1 MRRILVAGAGGGIG
15 LALVDALAARAD
27 VEQVY
32 ALHRHLV
39 SSTSDRVTWLCAE
52 FDQEGALQAI
62 VQRIRQEGGLDT
74 LLVASGLLHGVG
86 LAPEKSLSDLEV
98 SHLLELYRVN
108 AVIPLMLLKACQGL
122 FHHTENPIAC
132 VLSAQ
137 VGSIGDNRLGG
148 WYGYRMAKAALN
160 MAVRTAAIEL
170 ARNKHGP
177 TVVAVHPGTTRTAL
191 SYRFVRRRRQ
201 PVVTPKEAAERLL
214 HLVEGLD
221 RSDNGTFLKYDG
233 MPLPW

>member
-32 ALHRHLV
+32 ALHRHPV

-74 LLVASGLLHGVG
+74 LLVATGLLHGVG
-86 LAPEKSLSDLEV
+86 LAPEKSLNDLEI

-108 AVIPLMLLKACQGL
+108 AVIPLMLLEGL
-122 FHHTENPIAC
+122 PGA
-132 VLSAQ
+132 VSAH
-137 VGSIGDNRLGG
+137 GKSHCLH
-148 WYGYRMAKAALN
+148 
-160 MAVRTAAIEL
+160 AVRPGRQHRGQPSGRL
-170 ARNKHGP
+170 VRLSHGQ
-177 TVVAVHPGTTRTAL
+177 GR
-191 SYRFVRRRRQ
+191 
-201 PVVTPKEAAERLL
+201 AEYGG
-214 HLVEGLD
+214 ED
-221 RSDNGTFLKYDG
+221 RSY
-233 MPLPW
+233 